1 MNTISKS
8 LADRFYN
15 WQIVPKES
23 KDTNKANL
31 FTYRS
36 ALNHLQKNYLNP
48 KSGVSFG
55 GVNRVYNFYNKV
67 IPIKEIRQ
75 FLSRDNSYTLHTKS
89 FKKRY
94 NPSFIRYKGQQM
106 QADLIDVANL
116 SQSNN
121 DIKFLLTIICS
132 FTKKAWGFP
141 IKNKKSDVVLKVF
154 KTFIKNIDKVPRSI
168 LMDAGTEFVL
178 VRKWCAENNIKTYL
192 PYSSFH
198 GSFLERFNQSIKNRM
213 YRWMDTNKTERYI
226 DSLESLLE
234 GYNNS
239 NHSSIGLPPNVAWNN
254 KSTHLKIREKLQ
266 KYYDTFAKTKPR
278 FKIGDVVRIKLWHKS
293 SFLNGYDV
301 QNNQE

>member
-1 MNTISKS
+1 M
-8 LADRFYN
+8 
-15 WQIVPKES
+15 P
-23 KDTNKANL
+23 
-31 FTYRS
+31 
-36 ALNHLQKNYLNP
+36 
-48 KSGVSFG
+48 
-55 GVNRVYNFYNKV
+55 
-67 IPIKEIRQ
+67 
-75 FLSRDNSYTLHTKS
+75 
-89 FKKRY
+89 
-94 NPSFIRYKGQQM
+94 
-106 QADLIDVANL
+106 ADLIDVANL

-132 FTKKAWGFP
+132 FTKKAWVFP

-198 GSFLERFNQSIKNRM
+198 GSFIERFNQSIKNRM

-278 FKIGDVVRIKLWHKS
+278 FKIGDVVRIKLLPKS
-293 SFLNGYDV
+293 SFLKGYDV
-301 QNNQE
+301 QNNQELFEIYNILSNLPVPMYQIKSIDNPEEDVIKGQFYGHELTLTSKEYAKINRD